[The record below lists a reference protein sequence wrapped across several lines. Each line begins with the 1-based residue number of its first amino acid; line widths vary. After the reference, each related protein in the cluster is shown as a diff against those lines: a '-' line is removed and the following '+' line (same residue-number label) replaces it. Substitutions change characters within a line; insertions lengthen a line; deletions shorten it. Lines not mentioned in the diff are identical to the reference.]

1 MKEPKDDIA
10 ETMMKLTD
18 DDNDDDAGDDGDS
31 DDDGDYD
38 DDDDIWLSFTEDGQ
52 VTSKTFEC
60 LIWLVFDISFGCW
73 TLDIICCYTRQLF
86 VSAIYWF

>member
-60 LIWLVFDISFGCW
+60 LILTRLRHFIWLLNTWYHMLLYETAVC
-73 TLDIICCYTRQLF
+73 
-86 VSAIYWF
+86 